1 MNEAKLRVA
10 LRWTHIIL
18 GLVILCYIYSPWATA
33 VLFQI
38 FVKFIVVPV
47 IVMSGV
53 WIWKF
58 AIFNKLLRIKHR

>member
-1 MNEAKLRVA
+1 MSEVKLRMV

-18 GLVILCYIYSPWATA
+18 GLVILCYVYSPWSAIVTFQ
-33 VLFQI
+33 VL
-38 FVKFIVVPV
+38 VKFV
-47 IVMSGV
+47 IVPIIVLTGI